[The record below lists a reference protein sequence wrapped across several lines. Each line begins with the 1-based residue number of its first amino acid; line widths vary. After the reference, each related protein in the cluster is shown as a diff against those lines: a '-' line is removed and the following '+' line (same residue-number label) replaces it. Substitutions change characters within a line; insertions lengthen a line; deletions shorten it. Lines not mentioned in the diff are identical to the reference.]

1 MHKDE
6 IKGSAKEARGHVK
19 DAVGKVTGDEKLRA
33 DGALDKADYD
43 RTVKTLLGG
52 GSDPV
57 ISKEPTGAFT
67 TEITDA
73 ALK

>member
-1 MHKDE
+1 MP
-6 IKGSAKEARGHVK
+6 I
-19 DAVGKVTGDEKLRA
+19 TLQ
-33 DGALDKADYD
+33 ALFAPSSLALKFAI
-43 RTVKTLLGG
+43 KTLLGG

-57 ISKEPTGAFT
+57 ITKEPSGAFT